1 MDQLD
6 FWKTCCERGI
16 TICQIPKPFKEEST
30 CWLVEKKVT
39 FKDRQTWVASHTF
52 DSDAEMFAAVESYL
66 TNGNEPAIR

>member
-16 TICQIPKPFKEEST
+16 TICQIPRP
-30 CWLVEKKVT
+30 
-39 FKDRQTWVASHTF
+39 FKDRRTWAASHTF
-52 DSDAEMFAAVESYL
+52 DSEAEMFAAVESYL